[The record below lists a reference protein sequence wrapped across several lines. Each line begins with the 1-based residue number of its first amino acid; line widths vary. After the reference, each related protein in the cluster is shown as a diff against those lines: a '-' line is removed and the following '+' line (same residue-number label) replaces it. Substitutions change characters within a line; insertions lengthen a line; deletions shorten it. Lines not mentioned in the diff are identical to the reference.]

1 MFIVRNACMHA
12 CMQKKKKKKKKKK
25 EEKCPLC
32 LKCLL

>member
-1 MFIVRNACMHA
+1 MHACMHA
-12 CMQKKKKKKKKKK
+12 KKKKKKKKKK

>member
-12 CMQKKKKKKKKKK
+12 CMHEKKKKKKKKK